1 MANFELTKIP
11 KLLDFKAL
19 PDLDSNFHQKS
30 PILAF
35 LTDFWWFLI
44 WNIWQCCRNGQI
56 PNIIRFHSVARFGC
70 GFSQKLPIL
79 AFLTDFWQISNWPK
93 LPDFKVSPDLNSN
106 FHQKLP
112 ILAFLTDF
120 WQKMHLNYL
129 VMLFQQSIKY
139 TEKELS
145 LVWCKRKETKFW

>member
-1 MANFELTKIP
+1 MSLIFTTFSLLLSTFVLLFDHKSIP
-11 KLLDFKAL
+11 VVISRDH
-19 PDLDSNFHQKS
+19 PVSGKS
-30 PILAF
+30 ML
-35 LTDFWWFLI
+35 
-44 WNIWQCCRNGQI
+44 CCN
-56 PNIIRFHSVARFGC
+56 SVARFGSF
-70 GFSQKLPIL
+70 GLIFSKYWHFHVI
-79 AFLTDFWQISNWPK
+79 FGGFWQILNWPK
-93 LPDFKVSPDLNSN
+93 LPDFKASPDLDSN